1 MSKVENSSIQTS
13 KMNLRKYYIFLLTV
27 RYPEFTLESDR
38 FMPEKVLD
46 HANLLGEYIENASS
60 DFLLNRI

>member
-1 MSKVENSSIQTS
+1 
-13 KMNLRKYYIFLLTV
+13 MNLRKYYIFLLTV

>member
-13 KMNLRKYYIFLLTV
+13 KMNFRKYYILLLRV
-27 RYPEFTLESDR
+27 SYPEFTLESDR
-38 FMPEKVLD
+38 FMPEKVHD

-60 DFLLNRI
+60 DF